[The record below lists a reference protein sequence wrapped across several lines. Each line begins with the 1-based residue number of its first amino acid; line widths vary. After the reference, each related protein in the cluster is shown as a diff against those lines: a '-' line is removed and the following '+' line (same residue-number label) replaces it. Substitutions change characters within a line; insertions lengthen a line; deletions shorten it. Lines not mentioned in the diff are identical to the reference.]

1 MRCRLSIQ
9 NKITMKRS
17 VFIVSLLMMMQML
30 CMPCQAQRRIP
41 SLGLAL
47 CGGGAKAAAEVG
59 VLKSLDNLGVKP
71 SYIAGSSMGAFVGGL
86 YAAGYTGE
94 EIEAM
99 WLDESWIKLFC
110 ENAVGSGKPIDNSD
124 VERTIFGLVDGDA
137 FEARLREKLRAK
149 HCERF
154 EDLRGVKFCCTA
166 TEVVDNLTLREE
178 DISTGD
184 MAKAIRAS
192 LSYPVPLIGF
202 SPVYINGKQLVDGGM
217 LNNLPVDVVKGMGA
231 SHVITVDLEMK
242 QKTVASILQIGLLF
256 LYDTNSKFK
265 LLAKDTRTEWLLRW
279 VRNGKA
285 IQQRHDDNWNMSY
298 VKIKPMQL
306 VDFNILS
313 FNRDAIRR
321 MVREGRRA
329 MDDMHYKVEDL
340 IGL

>member
-1 MRCRLSIQ
+1 MRCRLSSQ

-166 TEVVDNLTLREE
+166 TEVVDILTLREE
-178 DISTGD
+178 DISTG
-184 MAKAIRAS
+184 
-192 LSYPVPLIGF
+192 
-202 SPVYINGKQLVDGGM
+202 
-217 LNNLPVDVVKGMGA
+217 
-231 SHVITVDLEMK
+231 
-242 QKTVASILQIGLLF
+242 
-256 LYDTNSKFK
+256 
-265 LLAKDTRTEWLLRW
+265 
-279 VRNGKA
+279 
-285 IQQRHDDNWNMSY
+285 
-298 VKIKPMQL
+298 
-306 VDFNILS
+306 
-313 FNRDAIRR
+313 
-321 MVREGRRA
+321 
-329 MDDMHYKVEDL
+329 
-340 IGL
+340 